1 MWRRPIGVLDCK
13 PMKKAV
19 ALAVIFSL
27 TSLHGMAQ
35 DRVSLRALG
44 QAFAGVYDK
53 VAPSVVVLEVASTD
67 REEEALSFLFR
78 GPAPRRAPRVQAS
91 EGSGM
96 IITRDGYILTNA
108 HVIQGAETEGGVT
121 ARMKDGSRW
130 ALRIVGVDEKTDLA
144 VLKAEAKDWPAVAWG
159 DSDRIRV
166 GEFVCSIG
174 APYELDYTLTVGVLS
189 AKGRSNLSDTLYEDY
204 LQTDAAI
211 NPGNSGGPLCDL
223 DGKVIGVNTLIN
235 GLSSGLGFAIPSNLA
250 QAISA
255 ELIERGRVVRPWLGI
270 RIETLGENPSL
281 QQMFGLQE
289 GVLVRGIEPET
300 PASRSELQPADVIV
314 EMDGRPV
321 KSARELQQMVLR
333 TKVDQTV
340 GLKVWRR
347 GVRGGDWQ
355 TVEVVTAEM
364 PAPELAMTN
373 PAPFRAPATGDD
385 GGDILTSLGLEV
397 DQLQPEVARQL
408 GVAAQ
413 GVIVTHVAAGSPA
426 AVAGLR
432 RRDVITSVGDQMVP
446 DAEGFRAAL
455 AGGMDG
461 DVGVQLSVERGGSKT
476 YAILK
481 P

>member
-1 MWRRPIGVLDCK
+1 
-13 PMKKAV
+13 MKKVV
-19 ALAVIFSL
+19 ALAVIFAL
-27 TSLHGMAQ
+27 TSLTGMAQ
-35 DRVSLRALG
+35 DRASLRALG
-44 QAFAGVYDK
+44 QAFTGVYDK
-53 VAPSVVVLEVASTD
+53 VAPSVVVLEVASAD

-78 GPAPRRAPRVQAS
+78 GQAPRRAPRVQAS

-96 IITRDGYILTNA
+96 IIRRDGYILTNA

-130 ALRIVGVDEKTDLA
+130 PLRIVGVDEKTDLA
-144 VLKAEAKDWPAVAWG
+144 VLKAEVKDWPAVAWG
-159 DSDRIRV
+159 DSDKIRV

-204 LQTDAAI
+204 LQTDASI

-281 QQMFGLQE
+281 QQMFGLKQ
-289 GVLVRGIEPET
+289 GVLVRSIEPET

-314 EMDGRPV
+314 EVDGRPV

-333 TKVDQTV
+333 TKVGQTV
-340 GLKVWRR
+340 RLKVWRR
-347 GVRGGDWQ
+347 GVRNGDRQ
-355 TVEVVTAEM
+355 IVEVVTAEM
-364 PAPELAMTN
+364 PAPELAMTP
-373 PAPFRAPATGDD
+373 PAPFRAPTNGADGDD
-385 GGDILTSLGLEV
+385 VLASLGLEV
-397 DQLQPEVARQL
+397 DELQPEVARQL
-408 GVAAQ
+408 GVTAP

-432 RRDVITSVGDQMVP
+432 RRDVITSVGDQAVS
-446 DAEGFRAAL
+446 DAEAFRAAV

-481 P
+481 L

>member
-1 MWRRPIGVLDCK
+1 
-13 PMKKAV
+13 MKKTV
-19 ALAVIFSL
+19 ALAVIFAL
-27 TSLHGMAQ
+27 TSLTGMAQ
-35 DRVSLRALG
+35 DRASLRALG

-78 GPAPRRAPRVQAS
+78 GQAPRRAPRVQAS

-96 IITRDGYILTNA
+96 IIRRDGYILTNA

-130 ALRIVGVDEKTDLA
+130 PLRIVGVDEKTDLA

-159 DSDRIRV
+159 DSDKMRV

-281 QQMFGLQE
+281 QQMFGLKE
-289 GVLVRGIEPET
+289 GVLVRSIEPET

-333 TKVDQTV
+333 TKVGQTV
-340 GLKVWRR
+340 RLKVWRR
-347 GVRGGDWQ
+347 GVRDGDLQ

-364 PAPELAMTN
+364 PAPELAMTT

-385 GGDILTSLGLEV
+385 GGDVLAPLGLEV
-397 DQLQPEVARQL
+397 DELQPEVARQL
-408 GVAAQ
+408 GVTAQ

-432 RRDVITSVGDQMVP
+432 RRDVITSVGDQAVS

-455 AGGMDG
+455 ADGMDG